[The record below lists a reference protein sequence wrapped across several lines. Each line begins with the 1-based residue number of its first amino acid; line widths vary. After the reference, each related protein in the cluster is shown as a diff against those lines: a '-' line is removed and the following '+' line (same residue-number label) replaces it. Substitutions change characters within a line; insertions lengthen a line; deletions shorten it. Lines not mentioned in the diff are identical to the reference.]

1 MKVLSVV
8 GARPQFIKLA
18 PIVRAFE
25 SSGWSADHLVVHTG
39 QHYDYEMSEVFF
51 ESLGLPQP
59 DHHLEIGSAD
69 HGAQTGRMLEAVE
82 KVLLDER
89 PDMVVVYGDTNS
101 TLAGALAASKL
112 HIRVAHVEAG
122 LRSFNRLMPEE
133 INRVVTDHV
142 ADILFCPSKTAV
154 DHLGREGIDNV
165 VEAGRVGGT
174 SNFPVVYSV
183 GDVMYDALLLSL
195 QVAEERS
202 DALDQFDVEPG
213 SFYLATIHRAENV
226 DRSDRMKAIFE
237 ALRELSADSK
247 VVLPIHPRTRKA
259 IDRDRNGLGALV
271 WDLEVSVPLDYFDM
285 LWLAKHAKA
294 IITDSGGVQK
304 EAYWLGVPC
313 VTLRDET
320 EWTET
325 VDAGANVVV
334 GAERERIVNA
344 ATTTRSMSGD
354 RTIYGDGNAAVR
366 IVGLLADLAG

>member
-1 MKVLSVV
+1 M
-8 GARPQFIKLA
+8 
-18 PIVRAFE
+18 
-25 SSGWSADHLVVHTG
+25 
-39 QHYDYEMSEVFF
+39 
-51 ESLGLPQP
+51 
-59 DHHLEIGSAD
+59 
-69 HGAQTGRMLEAVE
+69 
-82 KVLLDER
+82 
-89 PDMVVVYGDTNS
+89 
-101 TLAGALAASKL
+101 
-112 HIRVAHVEAG
+112 
-122 LRSFNRLMPEE
+122 
-133 INRVVTDHV
+133 
-142 ADILFCPSKTAV
+142 
-154 DHLGREGIDNV
+154 
-165 VEAGRVGGT
+165 
-174 SNFPVVYSV
+174 
-183 GDVMYDALLLSL
+183 
-195 QVAEERS
+195 AEERS